1 MRRTLSKVSSPSAQP
16 IRSLPGMVLKR
27 MAIFFSRMGFRR
39 SPAQLI
45 ARRQIRSTRSGRGTK
60 SFRSPSGPISAIWAA
75 LGTEMIC
82 PSISGW
88 NTWEV
93 RDMLSMPWGRDA

>member
-16 IRSLPGMVLKR
+16 ILSLPGMVLKR
-27 MAIFFSRMGFRR
+27 IAIFFSPAGVRR
-39 SPAQLI
+39 SFAQFM
-45 ARRQIRSTRSGRGTK
+45 ARRQTRSTLSARGTK
-60 SFRSPSGPISAIWAA
+60 SLRSPSGPVSATWAA

-93 RDMLSMPWGRDA
+93 RDMLSMPWGRET